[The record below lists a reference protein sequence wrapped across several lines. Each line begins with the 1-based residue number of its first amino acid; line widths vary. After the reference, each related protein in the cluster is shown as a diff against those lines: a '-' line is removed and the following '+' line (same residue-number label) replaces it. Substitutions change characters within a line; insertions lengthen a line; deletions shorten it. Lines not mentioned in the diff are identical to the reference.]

1 MAELNA
7 LELAEMSKPL
17 TDTQRMIFNQQY
29 SSDKKDRGTVV
40 NLAILGYD
48 RFWLGDITLGILKYL
63 TLGGCGIWW
72 LIDLFTAAGRA
83 DDLNRRK
90 AREIIDGI
98 QVSARS

>member
-40 NLAILGYD
+40 ILAILGYD

-63 TLGGCGIWW
+63 TLGG
-72 LIDLFTAAGRA
+72 
-83 DDLNRRK
+83 
-90 AREIIDGI
+90 
-98 QVSARS
+98 